1 MEAKIIGKE
10 VEVILANGRVAGNN
24 VLRKLFSEEKIVGD
38 RVVFNYDSRK
48 IAKVLAK
55 RGFEVIV

>member
-24 VLRKLFSEEKIVGD
+24 VWGIVGSI
-38 RVVFNYDSRK
+38 N
-48 IAKVLAK
+48 
-55 RGFEVIV
+55 

>member
-24 VLRKLFSEEKIVGD
+24 VLRKLFSEEKITD
-38 RVVFNYDSRK
+38 EK
-48 IAKVLAK
+48 
-55 RGFEVIV
+55 